1 MNEKKEYDN
10 ATDFQRKLYNTN
22 IKKDTYRIF
31 LIRRIIEKLITKE
44 PKTNNKIL
52 DVGCGDGELLY
63 PFINKSDT
71 YGFDIADKLINKAKK
86 KGIKASVLNLE
97 SSKFPFSDEFFD
109 IIICSQVIEHIV
121 NTDHLLSEINRV
133 LKKNET
139 LIISFPNINQPASFL
154 IQLIYDLPPV
164 FAARYKSPHVRDFTL
179 KTIKIALK
187 NNGFIVKDVIP
198 TYIFPFNNRISRL
211 IAKIFIRF
219 SHRIIL
225 VCQKSRKVKK
235 KYQTIPIMGEDKFEP
250 HQIKI

>member
-1 MNEKKEYDN
+1 MNEKIEYDN
-10 ATDFQRKLYNTN
+10 STEFQRKLYNTD
-22 IKKDTYRIF
+22 IQKDSYRLF
-31 LIRRIIEKLITKE
+31 LIRNIIEKIINKE

-63 PFINKSDT
+63 PFINKSDV
-71 YGFDIADKLINKAKK
+71 YGFDIADELINKAKK
-86 KGIKASVLNLE
+86 EGIKASVLNLE
-97 SSKFPFSDEFFD
+97 SSKFPFSDEYFD
-109 IIICSQVIEHIV
+109 IIICSQVIEHII

-133 LKKNET
+133 LKKNKI

-154 IQLIYDLPPV
+154 IQFIYDLPPV

-198 TYIFPFNNRISRL
+198 TYIFPFNNRFSRL

-225 VCQKSRKVKK
+225 VCQKSRKVKR
-235 KYQTIPIMGEDKFEP
+235 KYQTIPIMGQDKFEP